1 MRCGAACLPK
11 EYFLSPENTLDLMSN
26 GSGAETPQT
35 RIATAQATLSLAVRL
50 NSEVLAGRVR
60 STIYQREV
68 HIITGGP
75 GLMVPPDYCANQQDL
90 YDGTQNLV
98 LLALGA
104 SALILDETLDDVFG
118 KPEADIQHRRGLRV
132 MIKQFR
138 NAFAHNPW
146 RPRWKVWP
154 KCRAV
159 HSVHLAEEHLLDFD
173 ANNLDGQP
181 IKPEDVGGLEAWVKI
196 LKHCESIAPR

>member
-1 MRCGAACLPK
+1 
-11 EYFLSPENTLDLMSN
+11 MSN
-26 GSGAETPQT
+26 GSGVETPQT

-50 NSEVLAGRVR
+50 NSEVLAGRLR

-75 GLMVPPDYCANQQDL
+75 GLMLPPDYGANRQDL
-90 YDGTQNLV
+90 NNGTQNLV
-98 LLALGA
+98 LLSLGA
-104 SALILDETLDDVFG
+104 SALILDETLDEVFG
-118 KPEADIQHRRGLRV
+118 KPETDIQSRRGMRIMV
-132 MIKQFR
+132 NQFR

-154 KCRAV
+154 KYR
-159 HSVHLAEEHLLDFD
+159 SVYPVYLADEHLLDFD
-173 ANNLDGQP
+173 ATNLDGQP

-196 LKHCESIAPR
+196 LKHCENIVPQ

>member
-1 MRCGAACLPK
+1 
-11 EYFLSPENTLDLMSN
+11 MSN
-26 GSGAETPQT
+26 GSGVETRQT

-50 NSEVLAGRVR
+50 NSEVLAGRIR

-75 GLMVPPDYCANQQDL
+75 GLLLPPDHRANRQDL
-90 YDGTQNLV
+90 CDGTQNLV

-104 SALILDETLDDVFG
+104 SALILDEVLDDVFG
-118 KPEADIQHRRGLRV
+118 KPGADIHSRRGLRV
-132 MIKQFR
+132 MVNQFR

-154 KCRAV
+154 QYRVV
-159 HSVHLAEEHLLDFD
+159 HPVILGDAYLFNFD
-173 ANNLDGQP
+173 ATNLNDQP
-181 IKPEDVGGLEAWVKI
+181 IKPEDVGGLEAWVRV
-196 LKHCESIAPR
+196 LKHCEGIVS

>member
-1 MRCGAACLPK
+1 
-11 EYFLSPENTLDLMSN
+11 MSK
-26 GSGAETPQT
+26 GTGVETPQT

-75 GLMVPPDYCANQQDL
+75 GLMLPPDYRANRQDL

-118 KPEADIQHRRGLRV
+118 KPEADIHARRGLRV
-132 MIKQFR
+132 MVNQFR

-154 KCRAV
+154 KYRAV
-159 HSVHLAEEHLLDFD
+159 HPVLLGEAQLFSFD
-173 ANNLDGQP
+173 ATNLDAQP
-181 IKPEDVGGLEAWVKI
+181 IKPEDVGGLEAWVKV
-196 LKHCESIAPR
+196 LKHCEGIVPQ